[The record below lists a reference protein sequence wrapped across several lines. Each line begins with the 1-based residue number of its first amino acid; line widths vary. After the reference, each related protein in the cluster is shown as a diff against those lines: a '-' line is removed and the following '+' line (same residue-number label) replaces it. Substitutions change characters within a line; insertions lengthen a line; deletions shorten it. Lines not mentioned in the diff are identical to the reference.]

1 MVSCSTCSKMFDED
15 GKVHL
20 PEPKIDPVSINPR
33 VMDLERQVRE
43 LELELAQTKLALV
56 ESECKTQDLTHQ
68 LNNAV
73 TEIQASK
80 NTWFHKTINSI
91 KEVTTNVQ
99 KKDGG
104 TITRKD
110 SGSLKRKDSA
120 TKET

>member
-1 MVSCSTCSKMFDED
+1 MFDEE
-15 GKVHL
+15 GKVQL

-68 LNNAV
+68 LNSAV
-73 TEIQASK
+73 SEIQASK

-91 KEVTTNVQ
+91 KEVTNTQ
-99 KKDGG
+99 KKDSG
-104 TITRKD
+104 TIQRKD
-110 SGSLKRKDSA
+110 SQGGSLKRKDSTA
-120 TKET
+120 TKDP

>member
-1 MVSCSTCSKMFDED
+1 
-15 GKVHL
+15 
-20 PEPKIDPVSINPR
+20 
-33 VMDLERQVRE
+33 MDLERQVRE

-80 NTWFHKTINSI
+80 NTWFHKTISSI
-91 KEVTTNVQ
+91 KEVTNVQ
-99 KKDGG
+99 KKDG
-104 TITRKD
+104 TISRKD

-120 TKET
+120 TKES